1 MATLVATAGGVEL
14 PREVD
19 TDATGIIVL
28 AELSTHIDTAVG
40 CHFHIL
46 RMQDVVG
53 EDGDAQTLVFEELFA
68 ETDVDEACCL
78 YLGAA

>member
-1 MATLVATAGGVEL
+1 MAALVAAAGGVEL

-53 EDGDAQTLVFEELFA
+53 
-68 ETDVDEACCL
+68 
-78 YLGAA
+78 